1 MSAELTKEPAQW
13 DGWTEDARSK
23 PAAKFWP
30 RMGTWGLWG
39 QGDGPTQDTAAPEH
53 IVGGRE
59 RGNAANGASG
69 QERFLRSRS
78 LDVLSE
84 ASVVPRNAAAVLGVK
99 SGVGGH
105 RFHAVFKPRE
115 TWEQSNV

>member
-30 RMGTWGLWG
+30 RMGTWMEPLRTL
-39 QGDGPTQDTAAPEH
+39 QLLSTSL
-53 IVGGRE
+53 VGRSVE
-59 RGNAANGASG
+59 TL
-69 QERFLRSRS
+69 QMEQFLRSRS
-78 LDVLSE
+78 FDVLSE

-105 RFHAVFKPRE
+105 RFHAVFKP
-115 TWEQSNV
+115 